1 MDGYTVQ
8 GRNASLNE
16 YNVSL
21 ALDRLK
27 LNYIFQYAPFGN
39 QGVRGQYVVDFL
51 VLNPFSL
58 PVEVFGNY
66 WHTGQLAKDDKLR
79 LAILAKFFHREVII
93 LWGNETDT
101 FDEAMRAVRKEIGS
115 SF

>member
-1 MDGYTVQ
+1 MAEYEVQ
-8 GRNASLNE
+8 GRHASENE
-16 YNVSL
+16 YYVSL

-66 WHTGQLAKDDKLR
+66 WHTGQLGADDKLR
-79 LAILAKFFHREVII
+79 LAILAKHFHREVIV
-93 LWGNETDT
+93 LWGNDTDT
-101 FDEAMRAVRKEIGS
+101 EEEALRVVRKEIGS

>member
-1 MDGYTVQ
+1 MADYEVQ
-8 GRNASLNE
+8 GQAATLNE

-27 LNYIFQYAPFGN
+27 LKYLFQYAPFGN
-39 QGVRGQYVVDFL
+39 QGIRGQYVVDFL
-51 VLNPFSL
+51 VLNPFGL

-66 WHTGQLAKDDKLR
+66 WHTGQLGKDDKLR
-79 LAILAKFFHREVII
+79 LAILAKHFHRDVLV

-101 FDEAMRAVRKEIGS
+101 FEEALSAVRREIGA